1 MVVDAELI
9 EKDITAYLDQHE
21 RKELLRFVT
30 IGSVDDGKSTL
41 IGRLLFDTGSVYQ
54 DIIDSVKKVDEQGN
68 EVVDLANITDGLLA
82 EREQGIT
89 IDVAYRYFTTPR
101 RKFIIAD
108 TPGHIQYT
116 RNMATGASTAQVAII
131 LIDARY
137 GVLQQT
143 RRHAYI
149 SHLLG
154 IPHLMVAVNKM
165 DLMEHKQNTYESIR
179 KDMLAFTGQLSFDTV
194 TCVPVSALNGD
205 NVVHRSEPM
214 GWYEGQTVL
223 EYLEAVPI
231 QLRGLDLQFCMPV
244 QYVLRPDLN
253 FRGFSGTI
261 ACGAV
266 KPGDEVI
273 SLPSGM
279 KSKVKTINTY
289 DGDLQEAFAPQSVTL
304 TLEDEIDASRGDML
318 AAVDTDLQVTRHVE
332 ADIVWMSEEPMDRT
346 RQYLIKH
353 TSRTVGAFFS
363 EVDYR
368 LDLDTLEKAP
378 VEALELN
385 DIGRATLALNRP
397 IIADRYLKN
406 RDAGAFIIIDRLSN
420 ATVGA
425 GMIAAFPQSSNGD
438 DLQTWSRGI
447 PADDRARRFGQIPSI
462 LWITGRHGVG
472 KMLIAHSLE
481 RRLYD
486 AGHLPWVLDPYRLPN
501 AKIPAVGKDLDPILH
516 QIDILLDMG
525 LIAISACTT
534 PTLADRHRAKA
545 HVQKKLVSQAYLE
558 VHLHAD
564 EDVCAAR
571 LEADGREGR
580 LAHVPYEEPEEADIV
595 IDANKLDAATIER
608 AVDDIMAMLAEKG
621 VI

>member
-1 MVVDAELI
+1 MAVEVDLI
-9 EKDITAYLDQHE
+9 KKDINEYLDRHE
-21 RKELLRFVT
+21 RKDLLRFVT

-41 IGRLLFDTGSVYQ
+41 IGRILFDTGSVYE
-54 DIIDSVKKVDEQGN
+54 DIIESIKTTDDDGN
-68 EVVDLANITDGLLA
+68 ETVDLANITDGLLA

-89 IDVAYRYFTTPR
+89 IDVAYRYFTTPV

-143 RRHAYI
+143 KRHAYI

-154 IPHLMVAVNKM
+154 IPHLMVAINKM
-165 DLMEHKQNTYESIR
+165 DLKDYSQEVFESIR
-179 KDMLAFTGQLSFDTV
+179 KDMLAFAEELSFDSV
-194 TCVPVSALNGD
+194 TCVPVSALLGD
-205 NVVHRSEPM
+205 NVVNKSENMP
-214 GWYEGQTVL
+214 WFEGQCVL
-223 EYLEAVPI
+223 EYLETVPI
-231 QLRGLDLQFCMPV
+231 HLRGLELDFCMPV

-261 ACGAV
+261 ACGTV
-266 KPGDEVI
+266 KPGDEVV

-279 KSKVKTINTY
+279 TSKVKQIHTY
-289 DGDLQEAFAPQSVTL
+289 DGELDEAFAPQSVTI

-318 AAVDTDLQVTRHVE
+318 AAKTSNLTIARTIE
-332 ADIVWMSEEPMDRT
+332 ADIVWMSEDPMDRS

-353 TSRTVGAFFS
+353 TTRTVGAFFS
-363 EVDYR
+363 EVNYR
-368 LDLDTLEKAP
+368 LDLDTLQKDK
-378 VEALELN
+378 VENLALN
-385 DIGRATLALNRP
+385 DIGHAVITLNRP
-397 IIADRYLKN
+397 IIAEQYLKN
-406 RDAGAFIIIDRLSN
+406 RDAGAFIIIDRLTN

-425 GMIAAFPQSSNGD
+425 GMISSFPVD
-438 DLQTWSRGI
+438 DKQETLQTHARGI
-447 PADDRARRFGQIPSI
+447 PAEVRAKRFGQIPSI

-472 KMLIAHSLE
+472 KMIIAHELE
-481 RRLYD
+481 KRLYD

-501 AKIPAVGKDLDPILH
+501 AKIPAIGKDLDPILN

-534 PTLADRHRAKA
+534 PTRADRLRSKA
-545 HVQKKLVSQAYLE
+545 HVQKKLFEEAYME
-558 VHLHAD
+558 IHLDAD
-564 EDVCAAR
+564 EEVCVKR
-571 LEADGREGR
+571 LEQDGREGN
-580 LAHVPYEEPEEADIV
+580 LAHVPYEEPESPDIV
-595 IDANKLDAATIER
+595 IDANDLNAASIDK